1 LKLTVLLIIS
11 SLILYSCGEKISKS
25 TDLKTT
31 KEKASYSIGII
42 IAKDFKSKKLDM
54 DSEIVAKGF
63 QDGLYGKQL
72 LTDEQINKV
81 LMDFQREMYEKKMK
95 EAQGLSTKNKKDAQV
110 FLAQNKTKPGIQTT
124 SSGLQYLVV
133 KSGNGPSPKAT
144 DKVKVH
150 YIGKL
155 LNGMEFDN
163 SYKRNKPEVIELNSV
178 IKGWAEALQLMKVG
192 DSWKLFISPELSYGD
207 AGNGEVIPPGSLL
220 IFDVELVGIE
230 K

>member
-1 LKLTVLLIIS
+1 LKQTVLLIIS

-31 KEKASYSIGII
+31 KEKASYSIGFR
-42 IAKDFKSKKLDM
+42 IAKDFKSNKLDI
-54 DSEIVAKGF
+54 DSSIVVKGF

-95 EAQGLSTKNKKDAQV
+95 EAQGLSSQNKKDAQT

-133 KSGNGPSPKAT
+133 KSGSGASPKAT

-155 LNGMEFDN
+155 LNGTEFDN
-163 SYKRNKPEVIELNSV
+163 SYKRNQPAEIQLNSV
-178 IKGWAEALQLMKVG
+178 IKGWTEALQLMKVG
-192 DSWKLFISPELSYGD
+192 DTWKLFISPELGYGD
-207 AGNGEVIPPGSLL
+207 AGAGEVIPPGSLL

>member
-1 LKLTVLLIIS
+1 MKLTVLLIIS

>member
-1 LKLTVLLIIS
+1 MKQTVLLILS

-31 KEKASYSIGII
+31 KEKASYSIGLR
-42 IAKDFKSKKLDM
+42 IAKDFKSNKLDV

-63 QDGLYGKQL
+63 KDGMYGKQL

-81 LMDFQREMYEKKMK
+81 LMEFQREMYEKKMK
-95 EAQGLSTKNKKDAQV
+95 EAQGLSNRNKKDAQI

-155 LNGMEFDN
+155 LNGTEFDN
-163 SYKRNKPEVIELNSV
+163 SYKRNQPAVIQLNSV
-178 IKGWAEALQLMKVG
+178 IKGWTEALQMMKVG
-192 DSWKLFISPELSYGD
+192 DSWKLFISPELGYGD
-207 AGNGEVIPPGSLL
+207 VGAGEVIPPGSLL
-220 IFDVELVGIE
+220 IFDVELVGID

>member
-1 LKLTVLLIIS
+1 MKQTVLLIIS

-31 KEKASYSIGII
+31 KEKASYSIGFR
-42 IAKDFKSKKLDM
+42 IAKDFKSNKLDI
-54 DSEIVAKGF
+54 DSSIVVKGF

-95 EAQGLSTKNKKDAQV
+95 EAQGLSSKNKKDAQT

-133 KSGNGPSPKAT
+133 KSGSGASPKAT

-155 LNGMEFDN
+155 LNGTEFDN
-163 SYKRNKPEVIELNSV
+163 SYKRNQPAEIQLNSV
-178 IKGWAEALQLMKVG
+178 IKGWTEALQLMKVG
-192 DSWKLFISPELSYGD
+192 DTWKLFISPELGYGD
-207 AGNGEVIPPGSLL
+207 AGAGEVIPPGSLL

>member
-1 LKLTVLLIIS
+1 MKQTVLLIIS

-31 KEKASYSIGII
+31 KEKASYSIGFR
-42 IAKDFKSKKLDM
+42 IAKDFKSNKLDI
-54 DSEIVAKGF
+54 DSSIVVKGF

-95 EAQGLSTKNKKDAQV
+95 EAQGLSSQNKKDAQT

-133 KSGNGPSPKAT
+133 KSGSGASPKAT

-155 LNGMEFDN
+155 LNGTEFDN
-163 SYKRNKPEVIELNSV
+163 SYKRNQPAEIQLNSV
-178 IKGWAEALQLMKVG
+178 IKGWTEALQLMKVG
-192 DSWKLFISPELSYGD
+192 DTWKLFISPELGYGD
-207 AGNGEVIPPGSLL
+207 AGAGEVIPPGSLL

>member
-1 LKLTVLLIIS
+1 MKQTVLLIIS

-31 KEKASYSIGII
+31 KEKASYSIGFR
-42 IAKDFKSKKLDM
+42 IAKDFKSNKLDI
-54 DSEIVAKGF
+54 DSSIVVKGF

-95 EAQGLSTKNKKDAQV
+95 EAQGLSSQNKKDAQT

-133 KSGNGPSPKAT
+133 KSGNGPSPKAA

-155 LNGMEFDN
+155 LNGTEFDN
-163 SYKRNKPEVIELNSV
+163 SYKRNQPAEIQLNSV
-178 IKGWAEALQLMKVG
+178 IKGWTEALQLMKVG
-192 DSWKLFISPELSYGD
+192 DTWKLFISPELGYGD
-207 AGNGEVIPPGSLL
+207 AGAGEVIPPGSLL

>member
-1 LKLTVLLIIS
+1 MKQTVLLILS
-11 SLILYSCGEKISKS
+11 SLILFSCGEKISKS

-31 KEKASYSIGII
+31 KEKASYSIGLR
-42 IAKDFKSKKLDM
+42 IAKDFKSNKLDV

-63 QDGLYGKQL
+63 KDGMYGKQL

-81 LMDFQREMYEKKMK
+81 LMEFQREMYEKKMK
-95 EAQGLSTKNKKDAQV
+95 EAQGICSQNKKDAEV

-133 KSGNGPSPKAT
+133 KSGNGSSPKAT

-155 LNGMEFDN
+155 LNGTEFDN
-163 SYKRNKPEVIELNSV
+163 SYKRNQPAVIQLNSV
-178 IKGWAEALQLMKVG
+178 IKGWTEALQMMKVG
-192 DSWKLFISPELSYGD
+192 DSWKLFISPELGYGD
-207 AGNGEVIPPGSLL
+207 AGAGEVIPPGSLL

>member
-1 LKLTVLLIIS
+1 LKQTVLLIIS

-25 TDLKTT
+25 TDLKST
-31 KEKASYSIGII
+31 KEKASYSIGFR
-42 IAKDFKSKKLDM
+42 IAKDFKSNKLDV

-63 QDGLYGKQL
+63 KDGLYGKQL

-95 EAQGLSTKNKKDAQV
+95 EAQGLSSQNKKDAQT

-155 LNGMEFDN
+155 LNGTEFDN
-163 SYKRNKPEVIELNSV
+163 SYKRNQPAVIQLNSV
-178 IKGWAEALQLMKVG
+178 IKGWTEALQLMKVG
-192 DSWKLFISPELSYGD
+192 DTWKLFISPDLGYGD
-207 AGNGEVIPPGSLL
+207 SGAGEVIPPGSLL

>member
-1 LKLTVLLIIS
+1 MKQTVLLIIS

-31 KEKASYSIGII
+31 KEKASYSIGFR
-42 IAKDFKSKKLDM
+42 IAKDFKSNKLDI
-54 DSEIVAKGF
+54 DSSIVAKGF

-95 EAQGLSTKNKKDAQV
+95 EAQGLSSKNKKDAQT

-133 KSGNGPSPKAT
+133 KSGSGASPKAT

-155 LNGMEFDN
+155 LNGTEFDN
-163 SYKRNKPEVIELNSV
+163 SYKRNQPAEIQLNSV
-178 IKGWAEALQLMKVG
+178 IKGWTEALQLMKVG
-192 DSWKLFISPELSYGD
+192 DTWKLFISPELGYGD
-207 AGNGEVIPPGSLL
+207 AGAGEVIPPGSLL

>member
-1 LKLTVLLIIS
+1 MKQTVLLILS
-11 SLILYSCGEKISKS
+11 SLIRFSCGEKISKS

-31 KEKASYSIGII
+31 KEKASYSIGLR
-42 IAKDFKSKKLDM
+42 IAKDFKSNKLDV
-54 DSEIVAKGF
+54 DSEIVVKGF
-63 QDGLYGKQL
+63 QDGIYGKQL

-95 EAQGLSTKNKKDAQV
+95 EAQGICSQNKKDAEV

-133 KSGNGPSPKAT
+133 KSGSGPSPKAT
-144 DKVKVH
+144 DKVKVQ

-155 LNGMEFDN
+155 LNGTEFDN
-163 SYKRNKPEVIELNSV
+163 SYKRNQPAVIQLNSV
-178 IKGWAEALQLMKVG
+178 IKGWTEALQMMKVG
-192 DSWKLFISPELSYGD
+192 DSWKLFISPELGYGD
-207 AGNGEVIPPGSLL
+207 AGAGEVIPPGSLL

>member
-1 LKLTVLLIIS
+1 MKQTVLLIIS

-31 KEKASYSIGII
+31 KEKASYSIGFR
-42 IAKDFKSKKLDM
+42 IAKDFKSNKLDI
-54 DSEIVAKGF
+54 DSSIVAKGF

-95 EAQGLSTKNKKDAQV
+95 EAQGLSSQNKKDAQT

-133 KSGNGPSPKAT
+133 KSGSGASPKAT

-155 LNGMEFDN
+155 LNGTEFDN
-163 SYKRNKPEVIELNSV
+163 SYKRNQPAEIQLNSV
-178 IKGWAEALQLMKVG
+178 IKGWTEALQLMKVG
-192 DSWKLFISPELSYGD
+192 DTWKLFISPELGYGD
-207 AGNGEVIPPGSLL
+207 AGAGEVIPPGSLL

>member
-1 LKLTVLLIIS
+1 MKQTVLLIIS

-31 KEKASYSIGII
+31 KEKASYSIGFR
-42 IAKDFKSKKLDM
+42 IAKDFKSNKLDI
-54 DSEIVAKGF
+54 DSSIVVKGF

-95 EAQGLSTKNKKDAQV
+95 EAQGLSSQNKKDAQV

-144 DKVKVH
+144 DKVQVH
-150 YIGKL
+150 YVGKL
-155 LNGMEFDN
+155 LNGTEFDN
-163 SYKRNKPEVIELNSV
+163 SYKRNQPAVIQLNSV
-178 IKGWAEALQLMKVG
+178 IKGWTEALQLMKVG
-192 DSWKLFISPELSYGD
+192 DTWKLFISPDLGYGD
-207 AGNGEVIPPGSLL
+207 AGAGEVIPPGSLL

>member
-1 LKLTVLLIIS
+1 MKQTVLLIIS

-31 KEKASYSIGII
+31 KEKASYSIGFR
-42 IAKDFKSKKLDM
+42 IAKDFKSNKLDI
-54 DSEIVAKGF
+54 DSAIVAKGF

-95 EAQGLSTKNKKDAQV
+95 EAQGLSTQNKKDAQV

-144 DKVKVH
+144 DKVQVH
-150 YIGKL
+150 YVGKL
-155 LNGMEFDN
+155 LNGTEFDN
-163 SYKRNKPEVIELNSV
+163 SYKRNQPAVIQLNSV
-178 IKGWAEALQLMKVG
+178 IKGWTEALQLMKVG
-192 DSWKLFISPELSYGD
+192 DTWKLFISPELGYGD
-207 AGNGEVIPPGSLL
+207 AGAGEVIPPGSLL

>member
-1 LKLTVLLIIS
+1 LKQTVLLIIS

-31 KEKASYSIGII
+31 KEKASYSIGFR
-42 IAKDFKSKKLDM
+42 IAKDFKSNKLDI
-54 DSEIVAKGF
+54 DSSIVVKGF

-95 EAQGLSTKNKKDAQV
+95 EAQGLSSQNKKDAQT

-133 KSGNGPSPKAT
+133 KSGNGPSPKAA

-155 LNGMEFDN
+155 LNGTEFDN
-163 SYKRNKPEVIELNSV
+163 SYKRNQPAEIQLNSV
-178 IKGWAEALQLMKVG
+178 IKGWTEALQLMKVG
-192 DSWKLFISPELSYGD
+192 DTWKLFISPELGYGD
-207 AGNGEVIPPGSLL
+207 AGAGEVIPPGSLL